1 MNVGSLLSTTLLDAI
16 FESDAVLGGNEIVTE
31 DLESPPVS
39 ILDRGL
45 VLEDD

>member
-16 FESDAVLGGNEIVTE
+16 FDSDAVLGGNEIVTE

-39 ILDRGL
+39 ILDRGS